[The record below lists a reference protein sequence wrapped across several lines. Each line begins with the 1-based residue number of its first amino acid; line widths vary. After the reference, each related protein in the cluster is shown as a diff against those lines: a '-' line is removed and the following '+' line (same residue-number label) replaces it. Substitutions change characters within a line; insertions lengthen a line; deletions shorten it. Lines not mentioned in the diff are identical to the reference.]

1 MKRFNEARNLNYI
14 HFYSCKCFALILLL
28 IFFSLFSIFLS
39 PIHVLGYSNIFISKN
54 GFSIK
59 SISFNS
65 INEPI
70 GNYLL
75 NYKKEIN
82 VLGCLKDNFWNNKK
96 TLQLVVSDLI
106 I

>member
-1 MKRFNEARNLNYI
+1 MFERLKI
-14 HFYSCKCFALILLL
+14 SKVK
-28 IFFSLFSIFLS
+28 
-39 PIHVLGYSNIFISKN
+39 VLDNKHISNIFISKN